1 MTDFNDNNQPKK
13 SKNRFIKKFA
23 SSIYNIENESDL
35 ISAIAKAKDSEVIDK
50 PSQNMLLG
58 AMKISSLD
66 VGDIMV
72 SHSKIIAVDMSMEIN
87 EMLEKT
93 ILSTHTRLPVY
104 CENKTE
110 VLGIL
115 HAKDLLKLIVNSEIL
130 ESNETQLESKDIQNI
145 LRPAIFIP
153 ETKKLNSMLKDFKNS
168 QNHLAMVVDE
178 YGEISGL
185 ITIENI
191 LEEIVGDIED
201 EFDTIDENITKIGDA
216 EFIVDA
222 TTPIEDIN
230 EYFQIAI
237 DDENDFDTVAG
248 MIIQT
253 LEYLPKKGD
262 SIVIDGFKFTVKD
275 ADTRKIITVL
285 VEKFKV

>member
-1 MTDFNDNNQPKK
+1 MTDFNANNQPKK
-13 SKNRFIKKFA
+13 NKNRFIKKFA
-23 SSIYNIENESDL
+23 SSIFNIENEIDL
-35 ISAIAKAKDSEVIDK
+35 IGVIQKAKDNEVIDK

-66 VGDIMV
+66 VGDIMI
-72 SHSKIIAVDMSMEIN
+72 SHYKIIAVDMSMDIN

-110 VLGIL
+110 ILGIL

-130 ESNETQLESKDIQNI
+130 ESTKKQLKSSDIQNI

-168 QNHLAMVVDE
+168 QNHLAMAVDE

-201 EFDTIDENITKIGDA
+201 EFDTIDENITKI
-216 EFIVDA
+216 
-222 TTPIEDIN
+222 
-230 EYFQIAI
+230 
-237 DDENDFDTVAG
+237 
-248 MIIQT
+248 
-253 LEYLPKKGD
+253 
-262 SIVIDGFKFTVKD
+262 
-275 ADTRKIITVL
+275 ADN
-285 VEKFKV
+285 